1 MLIRDNRP
9 LCYPLDRRM
18 LVSVPRVSA
27 ADGEETDA
35 TPAGVA
41 ILPSFNMHAITPKGL
56 ERYHCAPN
64 VWANVS
70 ESPYLADIG
79 IGERRCI
86 LTGNL

>member
-9 LCYPLDRRM
+9 LCYPFDRRM
-18 LVSVPRVSA
+18 LVSVLRVSA
-27 ADGEETDA
+27 ADGEESDA

-41 ILPSFNMHAITPKGL
+41 MLPGFNPHAITPKRL

-79 IGERRCI
+79 IRERRCI